1 MALGPYREYRFKN
14 FNELN
19 NRRKKADKAEEI
31 RLKREQ
37 NADYD
42 EMVKREEQAESISVK
57 QAKANKKRAKN
68 LAMVAQM
75 ENIDIEKGLDL
86 DVFMGNKYK

>member
-1 MALGPYREYRFKN
+1 MALGTSREYRFKN